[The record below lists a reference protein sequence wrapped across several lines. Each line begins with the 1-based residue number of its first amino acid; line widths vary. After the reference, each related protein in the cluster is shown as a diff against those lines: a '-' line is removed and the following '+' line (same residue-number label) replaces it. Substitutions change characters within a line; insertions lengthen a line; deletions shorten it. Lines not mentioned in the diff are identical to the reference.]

1 MVSITWHTKNTPPK
15 QPFWHMYVVVLCAH
29 GIEKKEFSTLKIGGG
44 GQKTRKTI
52 PYTHT
57 CVWQST
63 LFEVFVSI
71 LEVLEKYSCRILRSI
86 RPYTQKYTGVYLEYT
101 GTFCLPP
108 MPPFSSPTP
117 PPLHLLMT
125 LQPPNTLYTQKS
137 TI

>member
-1 MVSITWHTKNTPPK
+1 
-15 QPFWHMYVVVLCAH
+15 MYLVFPCAH
-29 GIEKKEFSTLKIGGG
+29 GIWKNEFRSLKIGGG
-44 GQKTRKTI
+44 QKTTKPI

-86 RPYTQKYTGVYLEYT
+86 RPYTSEYT
-101 GTFCLPP
+101 AVYSEEYGRILRVYGDFLPP
-108 MPPFSSPTP
+108 THATILMNYPPPP
-117 PPLHLLMT
+117 PPLQVLMT
-125 LQPPNTLYTQKS
+125 LQPPNTLCTQKS